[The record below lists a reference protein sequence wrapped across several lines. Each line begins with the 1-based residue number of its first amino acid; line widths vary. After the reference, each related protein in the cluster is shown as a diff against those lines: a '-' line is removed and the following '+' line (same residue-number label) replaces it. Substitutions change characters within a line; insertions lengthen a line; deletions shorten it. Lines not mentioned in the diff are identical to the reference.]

1 MAKVDDKEYK
11 AHGLLDQLENKEFK
25 ISVAC
30 KPWEDILGIYQGR
43 SCGKSAFQTALEENE
58 KRLRE
63 IAGLSAPKLELPL
76 VEEYTKPDGTRAKR
90 FKAHPYVP
98 TFLPWLD
105 ASPVI
110 RYDPAKA
117 FLLGIDLAAD
127 PDRLNIQI
135 KRKHNKLK
143 FNFNN

>member
-11 AHGLLDQLENKEFK
+11 SLGLLEQLENE
-25 ISVAC
+25 S
-30 KPWEDILGIYQGR
+30 KPWKDILGIYQGR

-63 IAGLSAPKLELPL
+63 IAKLSAPKLKLLL
-76 VEEYTKPDGTRAKR
+76 VEEYTKPDGTKAKR

-98 TFLPWLD
+98 AFSPWYD
-105 ASPVI
+105 VCSDI
-110 RYDPAKA
+110 RFDPAKA
-117 FLLGIDLAAD
+117 FLLGPDLAAD